1 MRMGRRNGD
10 VVVVEK
16 MRDSVA
22 VGVMMMSRMFGIQ
35 MILVGMTCMD

>member
-1 MRMGRRNGD
+1 MRMGRRTGD

-16 MRDSVA
+16 MRDSVV

-35 MILVGMTCMD
+35 MILAGMTCMD